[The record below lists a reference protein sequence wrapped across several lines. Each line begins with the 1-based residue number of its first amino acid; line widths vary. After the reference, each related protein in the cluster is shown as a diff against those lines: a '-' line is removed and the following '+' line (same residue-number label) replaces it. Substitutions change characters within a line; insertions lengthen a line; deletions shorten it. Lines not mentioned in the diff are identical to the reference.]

1 MNKNIGEIKQ
11 QQQEDDEQLNVY
23 TSGVYSKYPIEL
35 KINKQTIEQLQSNEM
50 KEKIQMQINNYYK
63 DKSKYE
69 KKIQELK
76 NKLRKSKDL
85 STRDKRR
92 EFKNGLKCIKCGKKG
107 GTLFTNENNILREV
121 CKADVPCSLN
131 IEIKRTTVDNLID
144 LEKRYSRELNEAKKQ
159 IVIANLDLLFKYKSK
174 NEIAT
179 LFNDTLNVS
188 LEKSTENLR
197 SCSELLSSILN
208 KNKEAIIKKEETLKL
223 EIKELSTAVG
233 EKIIVDKYIRF
244 ILPLLKELRELKY
257 GYSGTECEST
267 LQETPCSQAK
277 DNIYA
282 VQIPFTIKDMELENR
297 KEINNVK

>member
-11 QQQEDDEQLNVY
+11 ELEDDDQLNVY
-23 TSGVYSKYPIEL
+23 TSDVYSKYPIEL
-35 KINKQTIEQLQSNEM
+35 KINKQTIEQLQSNEI

-69 KKIQELK
+69 KKIKELK
-76 NKLRKSKDL
+76 NKLRKSKHL

-92 EFKNGLKCIKCGKKG
+92 EFKNGLKCIKCGNKG
-107 GTLFTNENNILREV
+107 GTLFTNENNILKEV

-144 LEKRYSRELNEAKKQ
+144 LEKKYSKELNEAKKQ

-197 SCSELLSSILN
+197 SCTNLISSILN
-208 KNKEAIIKKEETLKL
+208 KNKEAIIKKEDTLKL
-223 EIKELSTAVG
+223 EIKELSSAID
-233 EKIIVDKYIRF
+233 EKMIVDKYIKF
-244 ILPLLKELRELKY
+244 VLPLLKELRKLKY
-257 GYSGTECEST
+257 GYSGTECDST
-267 LQETPCSQAK
+267 LQETPCNK
-277 DNIYA
+277 TNDNIYV
-282 VQIPFTIKDMELENR
+282 VQTPFTIKDLEVNM
-297 KEINNVK
+297 KEIINVT